1 MTQYLNQILYPH
13 TKFDSVDSLKL
24 LEPYMYN
31 NIKLEKNTSISQ
43 ETSQVTSQETS
54 QVTSQVTSQE
64 TSPSVNL
71 NIKREPTQVTQ
82 TNANIIYP
90 KCTDTLFWCMYIA
103 KYGYAEYLNIGQRYK
118 NKEIEIKQ
126 QMIDTIKKTPSILK
140 NGPRKIT
147 NVAIQEIMAELM
159 IDKKTTFKTFYAI
172 CILNALNIIIVDIKT
187 STFLSFINDT
197 TTELYII
204 YRVNDGSFSIDI
216 DCNAIAVTSKYFEL
230 DYGDKPIKSIGAYK
244 MNDLEIISQKLG
256 LLLESKKYK
265 KQELYDKIFIH
276 CFSIYNK
283 ID

>member
-31 NIKLEKNTSISQ
+31 NIKLEKNTSI
-43 ETSQVTSQETS
+43 
-54 QVTSQVTSQE
+54 SQE

-140 NGPRKIT
+140 SGPRKIT

-187 STFLSFINDT
+187 GTFLSFINDT

>member
-43 ETSQVTSQETS
+43 ETSQETS

-147 NVAIQEIMAELM
+147 NVEIQEIMAELM
-159 IDKKTTFKTFYAI
+159 IDKKQH
-172 CILNALNIIIVDIKT
+172 
-187 STFLSFINDT
+187 
-197 TTELYII
+197 
-204 YRVNDGSFSIDI
+204 
-216 DCNAIAVTSKYFEL
+216 SKHFMQYVF
-230 DYGDKPIKSIGAYK
+230 
-244 MNDLEIISQKLG
+244 
-256 LLLESKKYK
+256 
-265 KQELYDKIFIH
+265 
-276 CFSIYNK
+276 
-283 ID
+283 